1 MASIIEGKD
10 EIIKIAETIAEGM
23 GIPKS
28 KIKDSDRCYDIF
40 ILAVREYDKKQ
51 KYFEEFRK
59 LI

>member
-1 MASIIEGKD
+1 MSSIKEDKE
-10 EIIKIAETIAEGM
+10 EIVKIAQTIADGM
-23 GIPKS
+23 GIPKD
-28 KIKDSDRCYDIF
+28 KIKDSDRCYEIF

>member
-1 MASIIEGKD
+1 MSTIKEDKE
-10 EIIKIAETIAEGM
+10 EIIKIAQTIAEGM

-40 ILAVREYDKKQ
+40 ILAVREYDMKQ
-51 KYFEEFRK
+51 REIEELRK